1 MKETTKTYGK
11 TTTYIREFD
20 SLNNFY
26 EYITTTPLND
36 TFCWKKGGLSST
48 QGSKE
53 FTGTESF
60 EEAVNLFKD
69 GWDDMA
75 KKLTKKLKV
84 QTNCSATS
92 QVQKTVYDIVGFQCS
107 VPRYL
112 QGIPT
117 NMVNKRLTPVKQK
130 VVTLNKDFS
139 YNAMTTTED
148 IIEAS
153 MQTMQVV
160 KKVEAQGVRVNLNMI
175 FGIAAGNTRE
185 VVKIRIKSANERA
198 NVSKLA
204 FPLVHP
210 SMFRRLCFRYIEV
223 APTIT
228 DNYSFGYGKPLDGS
242 QLKQYCKDE
251 YVLPR
256 LFDGNL
262 SQLGDLSTICN
273 LTDQIV
279 NGENDKPKTL

>member
-48 QGSKE
+48 VGSKQ

-84 QTNCSATS
+84 TQNQTMCSE
-92 QVQKTVYDIVGFQCS
+92 VQKTVYDIVGFQCS

-117 NMVNKRLTPVKQK
+117 SMVNKKLVPIKQK

-139 YNAMTTTED
+139 YNCSIETED

-153 MQTMQVV
+153 IKTMEVV
-160 KKVEAQGVRVNLNMI
+160 KRIEAQGTRVNLNII
-175 FGIAAGNTRE
+175 FGITAGNTRE
-185 VVKIRIKSANERA
+185 IVKIRIKSANERV
-198 NVSKLA
+198 NISKLA

-228 DNYSFGYGKPLDGS
+228 DSYSFGYGKPLDGS